1 MSNEGGEQMQL
12 GRSKV
17 WNQVGRKIKPKQTS
31 QVNVTISVEL
41 NSFGVLRASDMI
53 YFESESEV
61 DQLEG
66 LIVPAA
72 TPVDEIIDQIGN
84 AVVLG

>member
-1 MSNEGGEQMQL
+1 MQL

>member
-1 MSNEGGEQMQL
+1 MQL

-31 QVNVTISVEL
+31 QVNVTFSVEL
-41 NSFGVLRASDMI
+41 NPFGVLLASDMI

-66 LIVPAA
+66 MVVPAT